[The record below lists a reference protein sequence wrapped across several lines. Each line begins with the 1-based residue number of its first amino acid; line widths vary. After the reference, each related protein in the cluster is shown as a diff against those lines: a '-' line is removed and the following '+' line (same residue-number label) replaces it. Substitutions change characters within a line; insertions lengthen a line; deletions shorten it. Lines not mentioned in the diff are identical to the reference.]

1 MIDVQ
6 GQPDE
11 RNIALQ
17 KVGVKNLRYPITV
30 LDKKNK
36 TQHTTATVQLFAD
49 LPHHFKGTHMSRF
62 IEVFQQYYQNLGM
75 PRFLSMLD
83 TIRESLEAEDAFADV
98 TFPYFLEKSAPVSGQ
113 KSLMEYTCSYIGQ
126 VSRSRRDF
134 YVGIQV
140 PVLTLCPC
148 SRDISDRGAH
158 NQRGIVRVRLKLGP
172 FFWIEDVID
181 IIEHSAS
188 GGLYTLLKREDEKEI
203 TEFAYDHPVFVEDLV
218 REVCVR
224 IERFAKFP
232 WFSVEAENAESIHNH
247 DAYAYLERGDRS
259 LGLSD

>member
-1 MIDVQ
+1 VIDVQ

-148 SRDISDRGAH
+148 SRDISERGAH

-181 IIEHSAS
+181 LIEQSAS
-188 GGLYTLLKREDEKEI
+188 GGLYTLLKREDEKQI

-224 IERFAKFP
+224 IERFAEFP

-259 LGLSD
+259 LGLGD